1 MTTVPFRCGF
11 GLFDG
16 RLFLIIFITGGC
28 RNGSDPTLEKGDAVW
43 KHAVVIF
50 MRNKRILI
58 VLSLLVMTLLPLAAA
73 QVTVDWNW
81 VVNDPGVQYFRYQMD
96 GQSEDGWTVVDS
108 SVTSYSASGL
118 DGSKAYT
125 LYLQQSYDGVYWS
138 QSASSTSQ
146 PVIPQEAEISQPVV
160 TEEVVEPVVEDVV
173 VEEPV
178 VAEEPAAVEETV
190 IEEPVAEEPVV
201 ESVPVA
207 VPAQST
213 SSSSPFRFTLSFAGG
228 VGLNGIGDKLD
239 YDYQVLMQLGFE
251 DILANSVAGWDIR
264 MNLGLMANSV
274 YDIEDT
280 TADNFFDLDQY
291 AKSMYFDLLTGVN
304 FKAGDTIFYLDG
316 GARLLMN
323 HGFGKDGELFAL
335 GNFHSRVQ
343 VTGLL
348 GFRWNIGWFH
358 LGLEGQYVYD
368 FEADTHAVT
377 PRLLMGFSF

>member
-16 RLFLIIFITGGC
+16 RLFLIISITGGC

-178 VAEEPAAVEETV
+178 VEEPVAVEETV

-201 ESVPVA
+201 ES

-264 MNLGLMANSV
+264 MNLGLMANST

>member
-1 MTTVPFRCGF
+1 MTTGPFHCGS

-146 PVIPQEAEISQPVV
+146 PVVPQEAEISQPVV

-178 VAEEPAAVEETV
+178 AEEPVAVEETV

-201 ESVPVA
+201 ESVPVV

-213 SSSSPFRFTLSFAGG
+213 ASSNPFRFTLSFAGG

-264 MNLGLMANSV
+264 MNLGLMANST

-323 HGFGKDGELFAL
+323 HGFGKDGELFA
-335 GNFHSRVQ
+335 
-343 VTGLL
+343 TGLL

>member
-1 MTTVPFRCGF
+1 MTTGPFHCGF

-146 PVIPQEAEISQPVV
+146 PVVPQEAEISQPVV

-178 VAEEPAAVEETV
+178 
-190 IEEPVAEEPVV
+190 AEEPVV

-213 SSSSPFRFTLSFAGG
+213 ASSNPFRFTLSFAGG

>member
-1 MTTVPFRCGF
+1 MTTGPFLCAF

-16 RLFLIIFITGGC
+16 LLFLIISITGGC

-178 VAEEPAAVEETV
+178 AEEPAAVEEPV

-201 ESVPVA
+201 ESVPVV

-213 SSSSPFRFTLSFAGG
+213 ASSSPFRFTLSFAGG

-264 MNLGLMANSV
+264 MNLGLMANST

-323 HGFGKDGELFAL
+323 HGFAEDGELFAL
-335 GNFHSRVQ
+335 GDFHSRVQ

-368 FEADTHAVT
+368 FEADTHAVM

>member
-16 RLFLIIFITGGC
+16 RLFLIISITGGC

-178 VAEEPAAVEETV
+178 VEEPVAVEETV

-201 ESVPVA
+201 ES